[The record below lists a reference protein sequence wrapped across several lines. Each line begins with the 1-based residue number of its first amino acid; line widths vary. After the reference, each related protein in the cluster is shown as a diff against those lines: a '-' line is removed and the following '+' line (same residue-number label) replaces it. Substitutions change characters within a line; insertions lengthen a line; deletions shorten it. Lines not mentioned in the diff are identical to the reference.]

1 MFIKFITS
9 TVHVY
14 IRVSINVLGLL
25 AVWSAK
31 LHCMYI
37 YIKVS
42 INILGLS
49 AVSSTKTK
57 SRITSFVKVLV

>member
-37 YIKVS
+37 YIYRERERERERSK
-42 INILGLS
+42 L
-49 AVSSTKTK
+49 A
-57 SRITSFVKVLV
+57 